1 AIQLQWVEGDV
12 SSAERSFFNINQKA
26 SPINQTELKIIKN
39 RRKPIGIAARAII
52 NKGKGHKYWA
62 SFDSTIQND
71 IETIS
76 NEIFEIFFL
85 PKLQTPIKTTDVP
98 MCGKYNSNA
107 LAIIFDFLDICS
119 SSISMDK
126 EDSDGQVT
134 VACLKQ
140 ARKIARLINSNH
152 ASSLGLHPLIYFY
165 SINGSFRVASFY
177 SVTSLVMDMDARNR
191 KDLFIEHRAAFERI
205 YLNSTTIIQHL
216 IRKARGARASMI
228 SVRDFLNDVLDN
240 LSKGVNEDAII
251 SELLKTDKYK
261 GAPLTLQPSQD
272 EEGADFAAS
281 QKSEV
286 FIKSALPLINH
297 CAICGGYLHK
307 NSISIDH
314 IQRKQD
320 GGLAEVVNGQ
330 VSHPYCNTGYK
341 N

>member
-1 AIQLQWVEGDV
+1 M
-12 SSAERSFFNINQKA
+12 NQ
-26 SPINQTELKIIKN
+26 
-39 RRKPIGIAARAII
+39 
-52 NKGKGHKYWA
+52 
-62 SFDSTIQND
+62 D
-71 IETIS
+71 
-76 NEIFEIFFL
+76 
-85 PKLQTPIKTTDVP
+85 
-98 MCGKYNSNA
+98 
-107 LAIIFDFLDICS
+107 
-119 SSISMDK
+119 
-126 EDSDGQVT
+126 DSDGQLT

-191 KDLFIEHRAAFERI
+191 KDMFIEHRAAFEKI
-205 YLNSTTIIQHL
+205 YLNSTIIIQHL

-228 SVRDFLNDVLDN
+228 AVRDFLNDILDN
-240 LSKGVNEDAII
+240 LAKGVNEDAII
-251 SELLKTDKYK
+251 TELLKTDKYK
-261 GAPLTLQPSQD
+261 GVPLAQQSSQD
-272 EEGADFAAS
+272 EEGTDFAAS

-320 GGLAEVVNGQ
+320 GGLAEVANGQ